1 MREIGSFIEWE
12 FARGRE
18 LYRGDVARLNTGRA
32 ALYHAARVLGCR
44 TVYLPYY
51 QCGTVR
57 EFLSRKG
64 MELRYYAMDR
74 DFCPQLEAVPSDAAV
89 VLVNYFGVMGQA
101 RMQALASRYAHVI
114 LDNCQA
120 FFAPPLPHCLNV
132 YSARKFVGVPDGAYV
147 VGPGAA
153 RYVEEYEQDYSS
165 DSAAFLLQRI
175 EYGCEG
181 RAYAGKQ
188 ANDDRL
194 DRADIRRMS
203 VLSHTILDGIDYE
216 AIRQKRRQNFSCA
229 DRLLGSINR
238 LRPLQYYADDCVPM
252 VYPLLVEND
261 RLLPYLLDH
270 HILQGHWWS
279 YLLQELPPDTAEYWL
294 SRYGIPITIDQR
306 YGEPELRYT
315 ADLIKECAS

>member
-64 MELRYYAMDR
+64 VELRYYTMDR

-194 DRADIRRMS
+194 
-203 VLSHTILDGIDYE
+203 
-216 AIRQKRRQNFSCA
+216 
-229 DRLLGSINR
+229 LGSINR